1 MNILYFL
8 VGKPSLMLLQKTQT
22 TNLFQK
28 RTDLEDL
35 TGVKDREWAQNTNM
49 MIEKKKQYQN
59 RKRHSSH
66 KPKSNYYNVQC
77 KIIFI
82 LALWEDK
89 GNSMEAAEEY
99 NLFALDNFF
108 CQNNTLFSCFS
119 VYCHSFPHPISPI
132 SCPRKPKKL

>member
-1 MNILYFL
+1 MYILYFL

-49 MIEKKKQYQN
+49 MTEKKKQYQN

-66 KPKSNYYNVQC
+66 KPKSNYYNV
-77 KIIFI
+77 
-82 LALWEDK
+82 
-89 GNSMEAAEEY
+89 
-99 NLFALDNFF
+99 
-108 CQNNTLFSCFS
+108 
-119 VYCHSFPHPISPI
+119 
-132 SCPRKPKKL
+132 

>member
-1 MNILYFL
+1 MYILYFL

-22 TNLFQK
+22 TKLFQK

-66 KPKSNYYNVQC
+66 KPKSNYYNV
-77 KIIFI
+77 
-82 LALWEDK
+82 
-89 GNSMEAAEEY
+89 
-99 NLFALDNFF
+99 
-108 CQNNTLFSCFS
+108 
-119 VYCHSFPHPISPI
+119 
-132 SCPRKPKKL
+132 

>member
-1 MNILYFL
+1 MYILYFL

-59 RKRHSSH
+59 RKRHSSY
-66 KPKSNYYNVQC
+66 KPKSNYYNV
-77 KIIFI
+77 
-82 LALWEDK
+82 
-89 GNSMEAAEEY
+89 
-99 NLFALDNFF
+99 
-108 CQNNTLFSCFS
+108 
-119 VYCHSFPHPISPI
+119 
-132 SCPRKPKKL
+132 

>member
-1 MNILYFL
+1 MYILYSL

-66 KPKSNYYNVQC
+66 KPKSNYYNV
-77 KIIFI
+77 
-82 LALWEDK
+82 
-89 GNSMEAAEEY
+89 
-99 NLFALDNFF
+99 
-108 CQNNTLFSCFS
+108 
-119 VYCHSFPHPISPI
+119 
-132 SCPRKPKKL
+132 

>member
-1 MNILYFL
+1 MYILYFL

-35 TGVKDREWAQNTNM
+35 TGVKDREWAPNTNM

-66 KPKSNYYNVQC
+66 KPKSNYYNV
-77 KIIFI
+77 
-82 LALWEDK
+82 
-89 GNSMEAAEEY
+89 
-99 NLFALDNFF
+99 
-108 CQNNTLFSCFS
+108 
-119 VYCHSFPHPISPI
+119 
-132 SCPRKPKKL
+132 

>member
-1 MNILYFL
+1 MYILYFL

-66 KPKSNYYNVQC
+66 KPKSNYYNV
-77 KIIFI
+77 
-82 LALWEDK
+82 
-89 GNSMEAAEEY
+89 
-99 NLFALDNFF
+99 
-108 CQNNTLFSCFS
+108 
-119 VYCHSFPHPISPI
+119 
-132 SCPRKPKKL
+132 

>member
-1 MNILYFL
+1 MYILYFL

-49 MIEKKKQYQN
+49 MIEKKEQYQN

-66 KPKSNYYNVQC
+66 KPKSNYYNV
-77 KIIFI
+77 
-82 LALWEDK
+82 
-89 GNSMEAAEEY
+89 
-99 NLFALDNFF
+99 
-108 CQNNTLFSCFS
+108 
-119 VYCHSFPHPISPI
+119 
-132 SCPRKPKKL
+132 